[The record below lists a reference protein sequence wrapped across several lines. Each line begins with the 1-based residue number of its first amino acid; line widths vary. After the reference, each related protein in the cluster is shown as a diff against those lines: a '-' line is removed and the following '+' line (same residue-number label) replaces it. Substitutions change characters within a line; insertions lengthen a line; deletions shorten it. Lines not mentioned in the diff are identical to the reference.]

1 MTSFPSMRVAIPT
14 APSTG
19 GVAPSSGTNQGLS
32 EYGFEYGCLLPKAQ
46 FLSFDDGGF
55 LSQNRESSGQF
66 ARPCDVMCPLVA
78 QQFLDCV
85 ALMGDFFELGR
96 LRR

>member
-1 MTSFPSMRVAIPT
+1 M
-14 APSTG
+14 
-19 GVAPSSGTNQGLS
+19 
-32 EYGFEYGCLLPKAQ
+32 
-46 FLSFDDGGF
+46 SFDDGGF